1 MNKVTKIWVTQ
12 VDLAQDLEVSPTT
25 VKELTAKNV
34 LTRIKGKGYDLRQAR
49 LDYISHL
56 REMAAG
62 RYSLR
67 FVKDCGHGMDVGLV
81 QAATSEATFPWLSL
95 IVLLPAAGALFM
107 PLLPGDDDQP
117 SPWPRNL
124 ALAVLLVDLLLM
136 LVVFATRFD
145 PSIDGLQLVERVS
158 WLPVIG
164 LEWSLGADGLSAPL
178 VVLSGLVTLL
188 SVAASWS
195 VERKSR
201 LYFALL
207 LVQASAQG
215 IVFLSQ
221 DFLLFFLAW
230 ELELVPVY
238 LLIAIWG
245 GQNRQYAATK
255 FILYTALASLLI
267 LISGLALALSGDQ
280 FTLNLTEL
288 AARSPGGSFGLL
300 CYLGFL
306 VGFGVKL
313 PMFPL
318 HTWLPDAHGEA
329 NAPVSMLL
337 AGVLLKMGGYAL
349 LRFNVQMLPDAHLT
363 LAPALV
369 IIGIVNIIYGALNA
383 FAQDN
388 VKRRIACSSVSHM
401 GFVLL
406 GIGAVNALG
415 ISGAMLQ
422 MVSHGLIAAAMFFV
436 TGVFYERTKT
446 LSIPNMGGLAKALPI
461 TFAFFLA
468 SSLASLALPG
478 MSGFISEITVF
489 LGITSQE
496 NFTSLFRAITVL
508 MAAIGLVLT
517 PIYLLSMCRRVFFGP
532 RIPALASVA
541 DMQPRELVIGLSLLV
556 PTLVIGIWPRVA
568 MDLYEASTDA
578 LASQLSSLSL
588 IALINRLPLG

>member
-1 MNKVTKIWVTQ
+1 MDAN
-12 VDLAQDLEVSPTT
+12 LP
-25 VKELTAKNV
+25 LTAAS
-34 LTRIKGKGYDLRQAR
+34 QA
-49 LDYISHL
+49 S
-56 REMAAG
+56 
-62 RYSLR
+62 
-67 FVKDCGHGMDVGLV
+67 
-81 QAATSEATFPWLSL
+81 FPWLSL
-95 IVLLPAAGALFM
+95 IVLLPAVGALLM
-107 PLLPGDDDQP
+107 PLLPRDEIGK
-117 SPWPRNL
+117 SPAARNL
-124 ALAVLLVDLLLM
+124 ALAFLLVDFLLM
-136 LVVFATRFD
+136 LAVFGRIFD
-145 PSIDGLQLVERVS
+145 NKESALQLVERTS
-158 WLPVIG
+158 WIPSIG

-178 VVLSGLVTLL
+178 VVLSGLITLL
-188 SVAASWS
+188 AVAASWNVQS
-195 VERKSR
+195 KRR

-215 IVFLSQ
+215 LVFLSQ

-245 GQNRQYAATK
+245 GNRRIYAATK

-267 LISGLALALSGDQ
+267 LISGLALALSGGE
-280 FTLNLTEL
+280 FTLNLSEL
-288 AARSPGGSFGLL
+288 AQRSPEGSFGLL

-349 LRFNVQMLPDAHLT
+349 LRFNVQMLPDAHLQM
-363 LAPALV
+363 APALIV
-369 IIGIVNIIYGALNA
+369 IGIVNIVYGALNA

-406 GIGAVNALG
+406 GIGAVDALG

-422 MVSHGLIAAAMFFV
+422 MISHGLIAAAMFFV
-436 TGVFYERTKT
+436 TGTFYERTQT
-446 LSIPNMGGLAKALPI
+446 LSIPNMGGLAKVLPI

-478 MSGFISEITVF
+478 MSGFVSEITVF
-489 LGITSQE
+489 LGIISQE
-496 NFTSLFRAITVL
+496 GFTSLFRAITIVI
-508 MAAIGLVLT
+508 AAIGLVLT
-517 PIYLLSMCRRVFFGP
+517 PVYLLSMCRRVFFGP
-532 RIPALASVA
+532 RIPALAMI
-541 DMQPRELVIGLSLLV
+541 DDINPRELTIGLSLLV
-556 PTLVIGIWPRVA
+556 PTLVIGFWPRIA
-568 MDLYEASTDA
+568 IDLYEASTNA
-578 LASQLSSLSL
+578 LAEQLLSHSLTAQSL
-588 IALINRLPLG
+588 LLPLG